1 MSVRTVD
8 IAYDYLKQ
16 QNHSVSFKE
25 LWKIV
30 VESLHFDENTA
41 AHKISRFYTDLT
53 MDGRFASLENNEW
66 DLKTHTRYEE
76 ITLQDDEEEQEEDEE
91 IESEDDD
98 VDATIED
105 EY

>member
-1 MSVRTVD
+1 MSIRTVD

-25 LWKIV
+25 LWGMV
-30 VESLHFDENTA
+30 AEQLHFDEKSA
-41 AHKISRFYTDLT
+41 ANKMSRFYTDLT
-53 MDGRFASLENNEW
+53 MDGRFASVEKNEW
-66 DLKTHTRYEE
+66 DLKSHIHYEE
-76 ITLQDDEEEQEEDEE
+76 INLQEDDDSEDEDDINLDDE
-91 IESEDDD
+91 D

>member
-16 QNHSVSFKE
+16 QKHSVSFKE
-25 LWKIV
+25 LWKV
-30 VESLHFDENTA
+30 VVDALHFDDKTA
-41 AHKISRFYTDLT
+41 SHKISRFYTDLT
-53 MDGRFASLENNEW
+53 MDGRFASLDHNEW

-76 ITLQDDEEEQEEDEE
+76 INLQDDEDDIDEEEELDSEDE
-91 IESEDDD
+91 D

>member
-16 QNHSVSFKE
+16 QNRSVSFKE
-25 LWKIV
+25 LWNVV
-30 VESLHFDENTA
+30 VEALHFDEKTSAN
-41 AHKISRFYTDLT
+41 KISRFYTDLT

-66 DLKTHTRYEE
+66 DLKTHTSYQEIQLQEE
-76 ITLQDDEEEQEEDEE
+76 EDPDEEEEELDIEDE
-91 IESEDDD
+91 D

>member
-25 LWKIV
+25 LWKV
-30 VESLHFDENTA
+30 VIDQLHFDEKTA
-41 AHKISRFYTDLT
+41 ARKISRFYTDLT
-53 MDGRFASLENNEW
+53 MDGRFATVENNDW
-66 DLKTHTRYEE
+66 DLKSHIRYQE
-76 ITLQDDEEEQEEDEE
+76 INLQDDEDNEDEDE
-91 IESEDDD
+91 ISIDDEE

>member
-25 LWKIV
+25 LWKV
-30 VESLHFDENTA
+30 VREQLHFDEKSA
-41 AHKISRFYTDLT
+41 ANKISRFYTDLT
-53 MDGRFASLENNEW
+53 MDGRFATVENNDW
-66 DLKTHTRYEE
+66 DLKSHIHYEE
-76 ITLQDDEEEQEEDEE
+76 INLQEDDDSDDDEDVVIDDEE
-91 IESEDDD
+91 